1 MELLMEEM
9 RPKKTSKQPVLK
21 KTFKAHSAD
30 NTMEIFLKK
39 IFKHGGCKH

>member
-1 MELLMEEM
+1 MELVMEEM

-30 NTMEIFLKK
+30 NTMDFFWEKAI
-39 IFKHGGCKH
+39 

>member
-1 MELLMEEM
+1 MEVLMERM

-30 NTMEIFLKK
+30 NILVNDSHKNL
-39 IFKHGGCKH
+39 